1 MGRLKKQYQPIAYS
15 LVLIIGILLGQFLN
29 NSERPSTFQQ
39 HQNTKI
45 NNILR
50 LINEVYVDSINQHKL
65 EEDAIKSILKE
76 LDPHSTYIGK
86 KAIKSVTEKMEG
98 SFGGIGVEFN
108 IQQDSIVVVAPI
120 AGGPSE
126 RLGVKSGDRIVVVDE
141 ENVASIGIDNDGV
154 IDRLRGEIGT
164 KVNVSIKRKG
174 VKQLIDYT
182 IERGE
187 IPLNSLNVKLM
198 LGEQTGYIKL
208 NRFSATTFEEFS
220 KASTGLLEK
229 GMQNLILDLRGN
241 PGGYLD
247 AAINISNQFLTNKE
261 MILFTEGRS
270 RKKQEFFADKGG
282 LLTACKVVVLVDEGS
297 ASASEIVAGA
307 LQDNDRGKIIGRRTF
322 GKGLVQEQIPML
334 DGSVVR
340 LTTQRY
346 YTPTGRSIQK
356 AYEKG
361 DSEGYYME
369 VYEREK
375 KDSSAISDSLIFTT
389 PKGNVVY
396 GGGGITPD
404 ILIAIDTTLD
414 SKKLAVFF
422 SKNWVFDFCFEYAD
436 KQREMLTKNTLLT
449 ADIWTPFTAFV
460 KKKNVDFIFDLEKN
474 EVAYLQKQIRS
485 SIGRNLFGNEVFYQL
500 LLEDDKF
507 VERARAE
514 F

>member
-15 LVLIIGILLGQFLN
+15 LVLIIGILLGYFLN

-50 LINEVYVDSINQHKL
+50 LINEDYVDSINQHKL
-65 EEDAIKSILKE
+65 EESTINSILKE

-86 KAIKSVTEKMEG
+86 KAIKSVNENMEG

-126 RLGVKSGDRIVVVDE
+126 RLGVKSGDRIVLVDE

-154 IDRLRGEIGT
+154 IEKLRGEIGT

-174 VKQLIDYT
+174 GKQLIHYT
-182 IERGE
+182 ITRGK
-187 IPLNSLNVKLM
+187 IPLHSLDVKLM
-198 LGEQTGYIKL
+198 LGGETGYIKL

-220 KASTGLLEK
+220 KASADLLQE

-241 PGGYLD
+241 PGGYLG
-247 AAINISNQFLTNKE
+247 AAINISNQFLANKE
-261 MILFTEGRS
+261 MIVFTEGRN

-322 GKGLVQEQIPML
+322 GKGLVQEQISML

-361 DSEGYYME
+361 DGEDYYME
-369 VYEREK
+369 VYEREET
-375 KDSSAISDSLIFTT
+375 DSTAVADSLVFTT
-389 PKGNVVY
+389 PKGNIVY

-404 ILIAIDTTLD
+404 ILITIDTTLD
-414 SKKLAVFF
+414 SKKLGVFF

-436 KQREMLTKNTLLT
+436 KQRGILTENTLLT

-460 KKKNVDFIFDLEKN
+460 KKKNADFVFDLEIN
-474 EVAYLQKQIRS
+474 ELAYLQKQIRA
-485 SIGRNLFGNEVFYQL
+485 SIGRNLFSNEFLYQI
-500 LLEDDKF
+500 LLEEDKF